1 MWHRQLVDNLQGSH
15 WWVYLYI
22 VYFVLTWTVFV
33 ELFWWFSHNLVNN
46 IQTKPNSFQFRFSLF
61 IKLLYNETASN
72 ILCSSDALRR
82 CSMYRLYVDKSD
94 ALRRCSMYRL
104 YVCEQDA
111 LRRFSM
117 IRLFFREIWHCSC
130 IGYMFAKLTFC
141 HGTYIKVTGWSQLD
155 IATVLHV

>member
-1 MWHRQLVDNLQGSH
+1 MYILGTLVLTRVTQTACRQLSGITLMS
-15 WWVYLYI
+15 LSRYI

-82 CSMYRLYVDKSD
+82 CSMYRLYVDKSNALRRCFMYRLYVCEQD
-94 ALRRCSMYRL
+94 ALRRCSMYRF

-117 IRLFFREIWHCSC
+117 IRLF
-130 IGYMFAKLTFC
+130 
-141 HGTYIKVTGWSQLD
+141 
-155 IATVLHV
+155 